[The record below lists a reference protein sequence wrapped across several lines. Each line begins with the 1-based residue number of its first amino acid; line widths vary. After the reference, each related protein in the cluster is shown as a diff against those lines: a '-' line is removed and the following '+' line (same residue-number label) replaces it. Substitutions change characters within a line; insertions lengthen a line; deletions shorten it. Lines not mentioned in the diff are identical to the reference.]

1 MDICLIGSKTGA
13 KLRPASVHGM
23 LWLQTHFDSS
33 TWEAIALKQVFL
45 SKEDAVL
52 LSNDAEE
59 AGLRINLVPD
69 LSTSHIF

>member
-13 KLRPASVHGM
+13 QLRPESIHGM

-33 TWEAIALKQVFL
+33 SWESIASKEVLL
-45 SKEDAVL
+45 SKEDAIL
-52 LSNDAEE
+52 LASDAEE
-59 AGLRINLVPD
+59 AGLLTNIIPE